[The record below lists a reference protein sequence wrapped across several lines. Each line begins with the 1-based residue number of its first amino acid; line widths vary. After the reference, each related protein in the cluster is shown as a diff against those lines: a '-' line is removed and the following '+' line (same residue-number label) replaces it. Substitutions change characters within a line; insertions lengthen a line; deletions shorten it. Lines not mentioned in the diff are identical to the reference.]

1 MIQPGELA
9 PDFTLESTQGRFT
22 LSAFRGHQR
31 ALLIFY
37 PRDNTPGCT
46 RQLCAA
52 RDAGLSYAAR
62 GVRVVAVNPGS
73 LASHRRWAENN
84 GFEFPI
90 CADEGKA
97 VAAAYGVLGP
107 LGQIQRTV
115 FLVDRQG
122 VVRWVQPGNPSTTE
136 ILAAVSALDG
146 QD

>member
-22 LSAFRGHQR
+22 LSALRGER
-31 ALLIFY
+31 RVLLIFY

-52 RDAGLSYAAR
+52 RDAALAYASR
-62 GVRVVAVNPGS
+62 GVQVVAVNPGS
-73 LASHRRWAENN
+73 LDSHRRWAQNN

-90 CADEGKA
+90 CADEGKR

-107 LGQIQRTV
+107 LGQIARTV
-115 FLVDRQG
+115 FLVDRNG

-136 ILAAVSALDG
+136 ILAAVSELEG

>member
-1 MIQPGELA
+1 MVQPGETA
-9 PDFTLESTQGRFT
+9 PDFTLESTEGTFA
-22 LSAFRGHQR
+22 LSALRGHRR

-37 PRDNTPGCT
+37 PKDNTPGCT

-52 RDAGLSYAAR
+52 RDAALAYAAR
-62 GVRVVAVNPGS
+62 GVQVVAVNPGS

-90 CADEGKA
+90 CADEGKR
-97 VAAAYGVLGP
+97 VAAAYGVLSP
-107 LGQIQRTV
+107 LGHIQRTV
-115 FLVDRQG
+115 FLVDRHG

-136 ILAAVSALDG
+136 ILAAVSALGD